1 MNGDIE
7 DKTDDSFDYWV
18 LKFNAN
24 DELEWSK
31 TFGGS
36 SNDHGYDIVQ
46 TADQGQVIL
55 GYSQSNDGDVGINHG
70 LSDAWVIKTDQTGE
84 LLWQKSVG
92 GTQFDFAY
100 DAIQKLDNTIIAVG
114 VTESNNGN
122 ITENKGGSDLLIIK
136 LK

>member
-1 MNGDIE
+1 MTQDGGYAIIGSTSSMNGDIE

-46 TADQGQVIL
+46 TADQG
-55 GYSQSNDGDVGINHG
+55 
-70 LSDAWVIKTDQTGE
+70 
-84 LLWQKSVG
+84 
-92 GTQFDFAY
+92 
-100 DAIQKLDNTIIAVG
+100 
-114 VTESNNGN
+114 
-122 ITENKGGSDLLIIK
+122 
-136 LK
+136 